1 MFLSNPARRVIAVV
15 LASLLAATFLVAVW
29 ASVAQ
34 LPMGNILDAGNPLLR
49 IFPASR
55 GEEDATNFASTDAT
69 APETSE
75 DRTAAQ
81 YAGDASVDP
90 AVAPVPAT
98 TPEPAPIS
106 TPDTAPAPAPGG
118 GTVGCGILYN
128 DPDATCALD
137 ANGFI
142 TLPDGSTAPVLVRPD
157 ETAYIQD
164 ASGGLTLIGQG
175 ASFITGEDT
184 IQDAAQEQPP
194 AAEPVEPVA
203 EPVEPV
209 L

>member
-1 MFLSNPARRVIAVV
+1 LFLSNPARRVIAVV

-55 GEEDATNFASTDAT
+55 GEEDATDVASTDAT

-90 AVAPVPAT
+90 AAAPVPAT
-98 TPEPAPIS
+98 ISEPAPIS

-118 GTVGCGILYN
+118 ATVGCGIL
-128 DPDATCALD
+128 
-137 ANGFI
+137 
-142 TLPDGSTAPVLVRPD
+142 
-157 ETAYIQD
+157 
-164 ASGGLTLIGQG
+164 
-175 ASFITGEDT
+175 
-184 IQDAAQEQPP
+184 
-194 AAEPVEPVA
+194 
-203 EPVEPV
+203 
-209 L
+209 

>member
-1 MFLSNPARRVIAVV
+1 VNKPVLIAAM
-15 LASLLAATFLVAVW
+15 LALVLVASVPALTQTVPINDIE
-29 ASVAQ
+29 ASPVQ
-34 LPMGNILDAGNPLLR
+34 GT
-49 IFPASR
+49 
-55 GEEDATNFASTDAT
+55 E
-69 APETSE
+69 
-75 DRTAAQ
+75 AAQ

-90 AVAPVPAT
+90 AAAPVPAT
-98 TPEPAPIS
+98 APEPAPVS

-157 ETAYIQD
+157 ETAYVQD

-184 IQDAAQEQPP
+184 TQDTAAEEQPP